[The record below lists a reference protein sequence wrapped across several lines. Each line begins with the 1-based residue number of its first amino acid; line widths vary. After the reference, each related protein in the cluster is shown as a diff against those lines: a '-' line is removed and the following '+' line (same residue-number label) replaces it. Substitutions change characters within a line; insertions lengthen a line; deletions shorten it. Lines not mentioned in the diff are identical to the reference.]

1 MKLSTPIDL
10 EYNKQNFIVLLTLG
24 SDENQDLYSHKQ
36 ISEWCDNFGGNYFLD
51 DDLDVPEE
59 IEKILPVLTDVEA
72 QWVLFLA
79 NTYSY
84 EQLNEIDLEFVKLP
98 CSWFQDWLSKID
110 T

>member
-1 MKLSTPIDL
+1 VFKSDSLS
-10 EYNKQNFIVLLTLG
+10 
-24 SDENQDLYSHKQ
+24 
-36 ISEWCDNFGGNYFLD
+36 
-51 DDLDVPEE
+51 
-59 IEKILPVLTDVEA
+59 LPVLTDVEA

-84 EQLNEIDLEFVKLP
+84 EQLNEIDLESVKLP

>member
-1 MKLSTPIDL
+1 MII
-10 EYNKQNFIVLLTLG
+10 F
-24 SDENQDLYSHKQ
+24 
-36 ISEWCDNFGGNYFLD
+36 FGGEYFLD
-51 DDLDVPEE
+51 DGLDVPKE
-59 IEKILPVLTDVEA
+59 IERILQVLTDIEA

-84 EQLNEIDLEFVKLP
+84 EQLNEIDLKFVKLP